1 MAILKLYTYP
11 DKVLSQKCEPVAEV
25 TDEIRRFLDDM
36 LETMYADKGVGLAA
50 PQVGVT
56 KRIIVI
62 DDKVSEDGTP
72 GPNPRFLVNPEII
85 RKSEDTIWFNE
96 GCLSVPGQCAEVE
109 RHRAV
114 TVRYL
119 DYDGKEQTLDAED
132 YLAVILQHETDH
144 LDGILYIDRISRLKR
159 NMIIKKL
166 KNRAKN
172 KSPLLSRHNLN
183 TAARS
188 HTVPPRRVSYLRPFC
203 LNTSRPACP
212 TLSPPLA
219 AIPFVAV
226 RPLSPAAPPQQAALC
241 SLSPGFIPQQRRRR
255 NFPPHCMRFRR
266 QFVLIPQIRR
276 LIRKLHLSHIFPD
289 TIVALRRNTT
299 RHIDF
304 FRQSNITH
312 RNIRPVFEH
321 QFFPKVVKF

>member
-11 DKVLSQKCEPVAEV
+11 DKVLSQKCEAVAEV

-166 KNRAKN
+166 KK
-172 KSPLLSRHNLN
+172 
-183 TAARS
+183 
-188 HTVPPRRVSYLRPFC
+188 
-203 LNTSRPACP
+203 
-212 TLSPPLA
+212 
-219 AIPFVAV
+219 
-226 RPLSPAAPPQQAALC
+226 
-241 SLSPGFIPQQRRRR
+241 
-255 NFPPHCMRFRR
+255 
-266 QFVLIPQIRR
+266 
-276 LIRKLHLSHIFPD
+276 
-289 TIVALRRNTT
+289 
-299 RHIDF
+299 
-304 FRQSNITH
+304 QS
-312 RNIRPVFEH
+312 EE
-321 QFFPKVVKF
+321 

>member
-1 MAILKLYTYP
+1 MAKLKIVQYGDDTLR
-11 DKVLSQKCEPVAEV
+11 KVCRPVEAV
-25 TDEIRRFLDDM
+25 TPRVCRLLDDM

-85 RKSEDTIWFNE
+85 RKSEDMIWFNE

-119 DYDGKEQTLDAED
+119 DYDGQEQTLDAED

-166 KNRAKN
+166 KK
-172 KSPLLSRHNLN
+172 
-183 TAARS
+183 
-188 HTVPPRRVSYLRPFC
+188 
-203 LNTSRPACP
+203 
-212 TLSPPLA
+212 
-219 AIPFVAV
+219 
-226 RPLSPAAPPQQAALC
+226 
-241 SLSPGFIPQQRRRR
+241 
-255 NFPPHCMRFRR
+255 
-266 QFVLIPQIRR
+266 
-276 LIRKLHLSHIFPD
+276 
-289 TIVALRRNTT
+289 
-299 RHIDF
+299 
-304 FRQSNITH
+304 QS
-312 RNIRPVFEH
+312 EE
-321 QFFPKVVKF
+321 